1 MAAQAEMISALE
13 ALERLQVGNRRFI
26 EGRQSHREI
35 TLKDQ
40 MEASAREQRPFAV
53 IVGCSDSRVPA
64 EIVFDQGIG
73 DLFVIRV
80 AGNIVAPSQIG
91 SVEFAA
97 EQFGTQLV
105 VVLGHS
111 SCGAVIATLD
121 QLRRPTENR
130 SPNLWAIVDRIR
142 PSVEGLLGTNLED
155 DPEAMLRACV
165 RANVRSSVAQLRHG
179 SKSLETLIQQEKL
192 VVVGAEYSLST
203 GLVEFF
209 EGVR

>member
-1 MAAQAEMISALE
+1 MITALE
-13 ALERLQVGNRRFI
+13 ALERLQAGNRRFM
-26 EGRQSHREI
+26 EGRQAHRDF

-40 MEASAREQRPFAV
+40 MEASAQAQSPFAV

-121 QLRRPTENR
+121 QLHRPTENR
-130 SPNLWAIVDRIR
+130 SPNLYAIVDRIR

-155 DPEAMLRACV
+155 DPDALLHACV
-165 RANVRSSVAQLRHG
+165 RANVRSSVAQLRYG
-179 SKSLETLIQQEKL
+179 SKILETLIAQDRL
-192 VVVGAEYSLST
+192 AVVGAEYSLST
-203 GLVEFF
+203 GRVEFF
-209 EGVR
+209 EGAR

>member
-1 MAAQAEMISALE
+1 MIEPLE

-35 TLKDQ
+35 TLADQ
-40 MEASAREQRPFAV
+40 LEALAREQRPFA
-53 IVGCSDSRVPA
+53 IIIGCSDSRVPA

-97 EQFGTQLV
+97 EQFDTRLV

-111 SCGAVIATLD
+111 NCGAVTATLEEL
-121 QLRRPTENR
+121 QRPSERR
-130 SPNLWAIVDRIR
+130 SPNLHAIVDRIR
-142 PSVEGLLGTNLED
+142 PSVQDLLGTELDE
-155 DPEAMLRACV
+155 DPEALLRAGV
-165 RANVRSSVAQLRHG
+165 RANVRSSVAELRHG
-179 SKSLETLIQQEKL
+179 STILEDLIREDRL
-192 VVVGAEYSLST
+192 MVVGAEYSLTT

-209 EGVR
+209 EGVG